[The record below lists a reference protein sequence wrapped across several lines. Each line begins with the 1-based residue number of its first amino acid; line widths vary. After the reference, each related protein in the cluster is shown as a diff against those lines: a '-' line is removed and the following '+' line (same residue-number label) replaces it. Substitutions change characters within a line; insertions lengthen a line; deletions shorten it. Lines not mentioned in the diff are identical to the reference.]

1 MAPRASILV
10 YQAPLSGGDQSIVDT
25 YGAIAQQ
32 DRAQVVSS
40 SWGGC
45 EPLAGTAATRVEA
58 QLFQEMALQGQSMM
72 AAAGD
77 SGSEGC
83 LPDVKEVPA
92 RLAYSLQVGN
102 PASQPFVTAVGG
114 TAITRYGSPP
124 VQSAWN
130 QTPAGMGFPAP
141 FNGRHGRPR
150 TYPGNLVGGG
160 GISRMWWMPSWQAA
174 FLGGSHASGA
184 RCGAPRGTGCRE
196 VPDVS
201 ALAAIGTRGT
211 RGYVIYGTAGA
222 FKDQGWQSVGGTS
235 LATPLWAALTA
246 LADQQAAGHR
256 LGLLSPS
263 LYRIARQDPG
273 AFTDVVAGT
282 NDYLA
287 TYGRHSHH
295 TCRSGSRRRLA
306 CYPATRGYDM
316 ATGLGSPQAGYLV
329 ADLLREHARTEAL
342 VAADGRRSTGTPRS
356 LSPPAN

>member
-1 MAPRASILV
+1 
-10 YQAPLSGGDQSIVDT
+10 
-25 YGAIAQQ
+25 
-32 DRAQVVSS
+32 
-40 SWGGC
+40 
-45 EPLAGTAATRVEA
+45 
-58 QLFQEMALQGQSMM
+58 
-72 AAAGD
+72 
-77 SGSEGC
+77 
-83 LPDVKEVPA
+83 VKEVPA

-124 VQSAWN
+124 VESAWN

-150 TYPGNLVGGG
+150 TYPGNLAGGG

-174 FLGGSHASGA
+174 FLGGGHASGA

-222 FKDQGWQSVGGTS
+222 FKGQGWQSVGGTS

-246 LADQQAAGHR
+246 LADRQAARHR

-295 TCRSGSRRRLA
+295 TCRSGRRRRLA

-316 ATGLGSPQAGYLV
+316 ATGLGSPQAGHLV
-329 ADLLREHARTEAL
+329 TDLLRERP
-342 VAADGRRSTGTPRS
+342 GRPW
-356 LSPPAN
+356 

>member
-1 MAPRASILV
+1 MPAGLRRWVSAVIGLSTVHLPGSSLARGSVPGPRACRAARRTRHVYTAAWLAHAYRFNPLYRHRDFGQHVTVALFELADYASRDIRAYTRCYHVHPPVRRVRVNGGTSVRASGAGTLEVTADIEVVAAMAPRARILV

-45 EPLAGTAATRVEA
+45 EPLAGAAVIRVEA

-92 RLAYSLQVGN
+92 RVAYSLQVGN

-114 TAITRYGSPP
+114 TTITRYGSPP

-150 TYPGNLVGGG
+150 TYPGNLAGSG
-160 GISRMWWMPSWQAA
+160 GISRMWWMPSWQASYVRA
-174 FLGGSHASGA
+174 ARQRGPLRGA
-184 RCGAPRGTGCRE
+184 RGGRAAARSPTSPPSPRSAPGG
-196 VPDVS
+196 P
-201 ALAAIGTRGT
+201 A
-211 RGYVIYGTAGA
+211 
-222 FKDQGWQSVGGTS
+222 GTS
-235 LATPLWAALTA
+235 STA
-246 LADQQAAGHR
+246 PPGRSSARAG
-256 LGLLSPS
+256 
-263 LYRIARQDPG
+263 
-273 AFTDVVAGT
+273 
-282 NDYLA
+282 
-287 TYGRHSHH
+287 
-295 TCRSGSRRRLA
+295 
-306 CYPATRGYDM
+306 
-316 ATGLGSPQAGYLV
+316 
-329 ADLLREHARTEAL
+329 
-342 VAADGRRSTGTPRS
+342 
-356 LSPPAN
+356 

>member
-1 MAPRASILV
+1 VDGGTTVAASGAGTLEVTADIEVVAAMAPRASVLV
-10 YQAPLSGGDQSIVDT
+10 YEAPLAGGDQSIVDT

-45 EPLAGTAATRVEA
+45 EPLAGAPVVRIEA

-83 LPDVKEVPA
+83 LPDVKEIPA

-114 TAITRYGSPP
+114 TTITRYRSPP

-141 FNGRHGRPR
+141 FNGRHGRPGK
-150 TYPGNLVGGG
+150 YPGNLVGNG

-174 FLGGSHASGA
+174 FVRGRHASGA

-201 ALAAIGTRGT
+201 ALAAIGTKGT
-211 RGYVIYGTAGA
+211 RGYVICGTAGA
-222 FKDQGWQSVGGTS
+222 FKGQGWLTAGGTS
-235 LATPLWAALTA
+235 LAP
-246 LADQQAAGHR
+246 R
-256 LGLLSPS
+256 
-263 LYRIARQDPG
+263 
-273 AFTDVVAGT
+273 
-282 NDYLA
+282 
-287 TYGRHSHH
+287 
-295 TCRSGSRRRLA
+295 C
-306 CYPATRGYDM
+306 
-316 ATGLGSPQAGYLV
+316 
-329 ADLLREHARTEAL
+329 
-342 VAADGRRSTGTPRS
+342 GRR
-356 LSPPAN
+356 